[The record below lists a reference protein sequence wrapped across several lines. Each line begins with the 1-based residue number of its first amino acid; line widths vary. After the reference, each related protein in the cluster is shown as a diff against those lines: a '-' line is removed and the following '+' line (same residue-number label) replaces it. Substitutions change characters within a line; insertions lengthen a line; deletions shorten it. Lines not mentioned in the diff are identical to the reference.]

1 MAEPKRNCELCNA
14 EATVYCASDSAYLCS
29 SCDVKVHNANF
40 LVARHIRS
48 LICSKCRN
56 LADFRFSG
64 AGTSPPARNLCKSC
78 SPEDFDEDDDSLSS
92 SSSSCVSSTTEEE
105 AVSSAARK
113 RKEKKR
119 SVGVAVDLKVEGLLV
134 NWCRIMSV
142 DERKSWDVVTTA
154 VELLGGCSN
163 RMTVLPFRV
172 SLAASFW
179 VAMRVRRCLGGDT
192 CRDLRRLEQI
202 SGVPAKLILATE
214 SRLARSIKRRRSRED
229 HEEGWAEC

>member
-1 MAEPKRNCELCNA
+1 MAEPKRGCELCSA
-14 EATVYCASDSAYLCS
+14 EATVYCASDSAYLCC
-29 SCDVKVHNANF
+29 SCDAKVHNANF
-40 LVARHIRS
+40 LVARHFRS
-48 LICSKCRN
+48 FICSKCRN

-64 AGTSPPARNLCKSC
+64 SGISPAARNLCKSC
-78 SPEDFDEDDDSLSS
+78 SPEEFHEEDDSLSS

-113 RKEKKR
+113 RREKKR
-119 SVGVAVDLKVEGLLV
+119 SVGVAVDLKVEGVLV
-134 NWCRIMSV
+134 NWCRRMSV
-142 DERKSWDVVTTA
+142 DERKSWKVVTTA
-154 VELLGGCSN
+154 VELLGGCLN

-179 VAMRVRRCLGGDT
+179 VAMRVCCCLGGDT

-214 SRLARSIKRRRSRED
+214 SRIARAVKRRQSRAD